1 MVHPEAIRMLIEFM
15 AALFPIQGK
24 KAFLAGG
31 FHNATRDR
39 DALNR
44 LARKYPG
51 CNWGLIIAG
60 VIWLDEDPRNGG
72 NLEEVFKS
80 VGFQQLPETLIVRTG
95 SGGRHMAFRY
105 DGKIRGKLD
114 RHPGIDLKSWRTGYT
129 VAPGSTHPET
139 GKLYRIERDHPI
151 APLPQELLPL
161 VTPPVYKPSPV
172 TVNPERR
179 SDGLVRKVAEAVGGG
194 RNQITFWALC
204 RALER
209 GSSSLVPEIRD
220 AALSTGLTEGEF
232 ETCLRSA
239 QRTAGRR
246 VG

>member
-1 MVHPEAIRMLIEFM
+1 MHDLGF
-15 AALFPIQGK
+15 ALGPLDGK

-31 FHNATRDR
+31 FHDFTTNPDVLTRQ
-39 DALNR
+39 AH
-44 LARKYPG
+44 KYPH
-51 CNWGLIIAG
+51 CNWGGTCQG
-60 VIWLDEDPRNGG
+60 VMVLDEDPRNGG
-72 NLEEVFKS
+72 NLEDVFNG
-80 VGFQQLPETLIVRTG
+80 VLHQGLPTTLIVRTG
-95 SGGRHMAFRY
+95 SGGRHAYFRHG
-105 DGKIRGKLD
+105 GKVRGKLD
-114 RHPGIDLKSWRTGYT
+114 RHEGIDLKTWRTGYT
-129 VAPGSTHPET
+129 VMPGSVHPDT

-151 APLPQELLPL
+151 APLPQQLLPL

-220 AALSTGLTEGEF
+220 AALSTGLTEREF

-239 QRTAGRR
+239 QRTIGR
-246 VG
+246 VA

>member
-1 MVHPEAIRMLIEFM
+1 MRDLGFALGPLNGKVPIR
-15 AALFPIQGK
+15 K
-24 KAFLAGG
+24 GG
-31 FHNATRDR
+31 FHDFTTDLSSLTR
-39 DALNR
+39 DALR
-44 LARKYPG
+44 YPN
-51 CNWGLIIAG
+51 CNYGGTRQGTMAVDI
-60 VIWLDEDPRNGG
+60 DPKNGG
-72 NLEEVFKS
+72 SLEFLMRSLDLPNL
-80 VGFQQLPETLIVRTG
+80 LDTLAIRTG
-95 SGGRHMAFRY
+95 SGGWHIYFLH
-105 DGKIRGKLD
+105 DEKIRGKLAGYD
-114 RHPGIDLKSWRTGYT
+114 GIDLKTWRTGYT
-129 VAPGSTHPET
+129 VMPGSVHPDT

>member
-51 CNWGLIIAG
+51 CNWGLIIEG

-72 NLEEVFKS
+72 NLEELFHEL
-80 VGFQQLPETLIVRTG
+80 GMDTLPETLTIRTG
-95 SGGRHMAFRY
+95 SGGRHMAFRH
-105 DGKIRGKLD
+105 DGRIRGKLVD
-114 RHPGIDLKSWRTGYT
+114 YAGIDLKSWRTGYT
-129 VAPGSTHPET
+129 VAPGSVHPDT
-139 GKLYRIERDHPI
+139 GKLYRIESDAPI
-151 APLPQELLPL
+151 ANLPQELLPL
-161 VTPPVYKPSPV
+161 VSSADIRPQLAS
-172 TVNPERR
+172 VNPQRR

-220 AALSTGLTEGEF
+220 AALSTGLTEREF

-239 QRTAGRR
+239 QRTAGR
-246 VG
+246 VA